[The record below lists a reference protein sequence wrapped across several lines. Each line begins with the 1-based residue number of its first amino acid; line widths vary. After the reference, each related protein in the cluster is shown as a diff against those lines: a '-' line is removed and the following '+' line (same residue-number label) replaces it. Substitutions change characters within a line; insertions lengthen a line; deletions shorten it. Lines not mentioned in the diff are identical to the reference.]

1 MQNTRGT
8 YPPKSSTTISR
19 DEIIKYLEKSK
30 LIETCVQY
38 RLNRCKDKEM
48 LKEMVQETWVWALTY
63 DLDKMVDAYL
73 NGHLSAL
80 ITRFICNQYFSRTS
94 AFYRQFKKFDLF
106 TDEISDKE
114 RQIPD
119 DIKI

>member
-19 DEIIKYLEKSK
+19 DEIIRYLEKSK

-80 ITRFICNQYFSRTS
+80 ITRFICNQYFSRT
-94 AFYRQFKKFDLF
+94 K
-106 TDEISDKE
+106 
-114 RQIPD
+114 
-119 DIKI
+119 